1 MKVLASQK
9 QLENKYKAS
18 QTTADDWYRRAKL
31 ALEKGDEM
39 LAPNITQPQSLNSGA
54 EFDGAPM
61 GSGEVRMPAPVGP
74 FCWPSPF
81 CPLDDF
87 LFFILLNLGST
98 AQITLGGPL

>member
-39 LAPNITQPQSLNSGA
+39 LAKEALKRRKDYEVKVKLISYPGNEQSRPHLVITFTELCHLNQSTTKVGGCY
-54 EFDGAPM
+54 FDTL
-61 GSGEVRMPAPVGP
+61 SLH
-74 FCWPSPF
+74 
-81 CPLDDF
+81 PL
-87 LFFILLNLGST
+87 LIGYET
-98 AQITLGGPL
+98 